1 MKKDNQ
7 LSRRER
13 EIMDVLFQRKS
24 ASARD
29 VWTDLGES
37 PSYSTIRKILSI
49 LEEKGFVKHH
59 RDKASF
65 IYTPAESREKAAD
78 SVIDRLVNTFFE
90 GSVGNAV
97 SGLLGRH
104 QESLSDEELDELGK
118 LIAKAKKE
126 NSKK

>member
-29 VWTDLGES
+29 VWTDLGET

>member
-1 MKKDNQ
+1 
-7 LSRRER
+7 
-13 EIMDVLFQRKS
+13 VLFRRKS
-24 ASARD
+24 ASARE
-29 VWTDLGES
+29 VWSDLGGDC
-37 PSYSTIRKILSI
+37 SYSTIRKILSI
-49 LEEKGFVKHH
+49 LEEKGFTKHS

-65 IYTPAESREKAAD
+65 IYTPAESREAAAD

-104 QESLSDEELDELGK
+104 QDSLSSEDLDELGK

-126 NSKK
+126 KGEK